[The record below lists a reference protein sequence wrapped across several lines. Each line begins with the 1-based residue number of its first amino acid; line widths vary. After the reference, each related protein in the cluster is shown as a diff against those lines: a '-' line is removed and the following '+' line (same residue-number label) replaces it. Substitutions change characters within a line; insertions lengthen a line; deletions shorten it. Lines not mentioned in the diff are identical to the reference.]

1 MDPDVELSKTNRLLI
16 VLLSDR
22 APTVDRT
29 QAIYRAPTVDRDS
42 TTSIDRFIKW
52 TREVATREVA
62 TRDINI
68 DLGISLCLPKCVT
81 APRNDIIK
89 HTHFYRESISG
100 ISALIDYASRNALD
114 RAANGFGDC
123 ARKQQIFRR
132 FEHIVDARIC
142 MERNSDPDKENT
154 SNPITTTTVGT
165 YPSIDAFPLEE
176 HLDVDEFFY
185 FDSEYHTPNYRN
197 TLVRVNLNN
206 NDLYGLLYYRDP
218 HVHTYKKRV
227 PWREFMKLPGTFLDE
242 DQLFSMFSRW
252 FFLNQL
258 TKEHGDTFI
267 EDTYDQVVFV
277 TESMFDDNGM
287 STELTQELATYLFSA
302 MTEEESCDTDGDM
315 IISAFGS
322 DEVADTILC
331 EQKTTSILRRDLW
344 IPRQF
349 DADVAVSATPNTNRT
364 PRSHS
369 LVVTS
374 RTFATPYLR
383 FFEECLVLH
392 GNLYFMKM
400 HTETIET
407 DKQWDLNDVME
418 LYLAELE
425 AGRNGRAM

>member
-1 MDPDVELSKTNRLLI
+1 MKHATSDQILI

-22 APTVDRT
+22 VPDP
-29 QAIYRAPTVDRDS
+29 QGIS
-42 TTSIDRFIKW
+42 SIDRFVHW
-52 TREVATREVA
+52 TREMVHIGGGSMDNVH
-62 TRDINI
+62 
-68 DLGISLCLPKCVT
+68 LGISLCLPKQTT
-81 APRNDIIK
+81 ATRNDIIE
-89 HTHFYRESISG
+89 HTHYYRESNSG
-100 ISALIDYASRNALD
+100 MAALLDYAARNALD
-114 RAANGFGDC
+114 RAADRSIDQTTDNTQ
-123 ARKQQIFRR
+123 KHKIFRR
-132 FEHIVDARIC
+132 FEHIADARIC

-165 YPSIDAFPLEE
+165 YPSIDDCPLEE

-185 FDSEYHTPNYRN
+185 FDSDYHTPNYRN
-197 TLVRVNLNN
+197 TLVRVHLNN
-206 NDLYGLLYYRDP
+206 NELYGLLYYRDP

-242 DQLFSMFSRW
+242 DQQFSMFSRW
-252 FFLNQL
+252 FFLHQL

-277 TESMFDDNGM
+277 TESMFDDAGM
-287 STELTQELATYLFSA
+287 SAELTQEVATYLFSA
-302 MTEEESCDTDGDM
+302 ANIDADADTNDDI
-315 IISAFGS
+315 IISAFGPDDECNQPLTS
-322 DEVADTILC
+322 DNTYEC
-331 EQKTTSILRRDLW
+331 EYDNRRRDLW

-349 DADVAVSATPNTNRT
+349 DADVAMSTKSANGGRP

-374 RTFATPYLR
+374 RTFATPYLSL
-383 FFEECLVLH
+383 FEECLVLH

-407 DKQWDLNDVME
+407 EKQWDLNDVME
-418 LYLAELE
+418 LYLCELD